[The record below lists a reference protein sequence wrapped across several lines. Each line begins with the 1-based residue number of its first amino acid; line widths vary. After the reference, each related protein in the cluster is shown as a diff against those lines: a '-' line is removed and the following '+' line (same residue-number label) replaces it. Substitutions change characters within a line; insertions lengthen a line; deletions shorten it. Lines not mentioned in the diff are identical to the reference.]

1 MRGCLGWAGLAV
13 LGVFGMPLV
22 SSAQVFV
29 VGTGPEVSE
38 IGGAAEAEEGD
49 GLAFGV
55 GVINPTGEALDF
67 EWDLGDGSPT
77 VAGRGRQAVTHRYRE
92 TGDFT
97 VNVRVTGSEGFSAT
111 RRLDIAIRNATPTI
125 HGLSHDEPVVPN
137 ETFAFQADATDPGD
151 EELIYVWDFGDGTP
165 PRSGVELREPTH
177 RYAEAGVYQV
187 TLTVRDDDGLED
199 VRTIRVFANPGFLGT
214 IAGDV
219 GPFRFAGESGKAS
232 LLNALPG
239 TRAMPL
245 SNVGPPLFT
254 GSAPIGGGVADLSD
268 AYGVCMVNAG
278 FWDDQSRAHIN
289 FVWTP
294 DSDSIF
300 VPRLYPVGWEEPTG
314 DHIPPDQLMVNALIL
329 EIEPSYEDTKSGA
342 ENLQVFDLGTGIR
355 GIRDLIGAALGG
367 RLGGL
372 FGGGGSQQP
381 EIGPGR
387 NYQLTSVGGYMR
399 TTKLTDERIHGVMDV
414 VLRGAWISREG
425 PGEAT
430 VEVAGEFAWEMDAVA
445 RANLARC
452 GAPPFGIESHTPGIE
467 ELNTSFESPS
477 ISLTFTQQVQGETVN
492 PGTIQVG
499 YMRDGSG
506 FELVEGTLLLEA
518 DGRTVLFT
526 PEERLLDAVY
536 YHVRV
541 TGGNG
546 GVRSIADETLVED
559 YEWRFATVLD
569 LLEPDRNE

>member
-1 MRGCLGWAGLAV
+1 MRRCLWLAGLAV
-13 LGVFGMPLV
+13 LGAFGMPSV
-22 SSAQVFV
+22 SIAQVFV
-29 VGTGPEVSE
+29 VDTGPEVSE
-38 IGGAAEAEEGD
+38 IGGATGAEEGD

-55 GVINPTGEALDF
+55 GVINPSGEALDF

-77 VAGRGRQAVTHRYRE
+77 VAGRDRQAVTHRYRE
-92 TGDFT
+92 SGDFT
-97 VNVRVTGSEGFSAT
+97 VSVQVTGSEGFSAT
-111 RRLDIAIRNATPTI
+111 RRLDVRIRNAAPTI
-125 HGLSHDEPVVPN
+125 HGLSHDEPVVPG
-137 ETFAFQADATDPGD
+137 EAFAFSADATDPGD
-151 EELIYVWDFGDGTP
+151 EELTYIWDFGDGTP
-165 PRSGVELREPTH
+165 PRSGVDLREPTH
-177 RYAEAGVYQV
+177 RYAGAGVYQV
-187 TLTVRDDDGLED
+187 TLTVRDEDGLED
-199 VRTIRVFANPGFLGT
+199 VRTIQVIANPGFLGT
-214 IAGDV
+214 IAGQV

-245 SNVGPPLFT
+245 SNVSPTLFT
-254 GSAPIGGGVADLSD
+254 GAAPMSGGVADLSD
-268 AYGVCMVNAG
+268 SYGVCMVNAG
-278 FWDDQSRAHIN
+278 FWDDESRAHIN
-289 FVWTP
+289 FLWTP

-300 VPRLYPVGWEEPTG
+300 VPRLYPVRWEATEG
-314 DHIPPDQLMVNALIL
+314 GGIPPDQLIVNALIL
-329 EIEPSYEDTKSGA
+329 EIEPAYEDTKSGA
-342 ENLQVFDLGTGIR
+342 ENMQVFDLSTGFR
-355 GIRDLIGAALGG
+355 GVMGLVGAALGG

-387 NYQLTSVGGYMR
+387 NYQLTSVAGYMR
-399 TTKLTDERIHGVMDV
+399 TTRLTDERIHGVMDV
-414 VLRGAWISREG
+414 ALRGAWISREG
-425 PGEAT
+425 SGEVD

-452 GAPPFGIESHTPGIE
+452 GAPPFGIESHTPEIE
-467 ELNTSFESPS
+467 ELNTSFDSPS
-477 ISLTFTQQVQGETVN
+477 ISLTFTQQVQAQTVS
-492 PGTIQVG
+492 PRTIRVG
-499 YMRDGSG
+499 YIRDGSG
-506 FELVEGTLLLEA
+506 FEVIEGTVVLEE

-569 LLEPDRNE
+569 LLEVDR